1 MYDMIIDRSLY
12 RSFFTKE
19 EAEELK
25 AKFSEVGAV
34 IELQ

>member
-19 EAEELK
+19 EAEEWGNK
-25 AKFSEVGAV
+25 HYKK
-34 IELQ
+34 